1 VLVVSAWSPWLLAA
15 SPPRAP
21 RPTSVSCL
29 WSASFRP
36 HYRGMDSAGSRSTAR
51 LMPGRMLVGRIA
63 CSCGQ
68 THHLAMRLRRRQ
80 PTGHRW
86 STMQLARRASARPAS

>member
-1 VLVVSAWSPWLLAA
+1 MRAA
-15 SPPRAP
+15 EHRPRG
-21 RPTSVSCL
+21 
-29 WSASFRP
+29 
-36 HYRGMDSAGSRSTAR
+36 HR

-68 THHLAMRLRRRQ
+68 THHLAPS

-86 STMQLARRASARPAS
+86 STMQLA